1 MQFLKVK
8 IKLTHQCAWAL
19 LSSVKIVHNIHVNI
33 PMRQDDKIQSGKYV
47 LHAVHLALDF

>member
-1 MQFLKVK
+1 MWFLKIK

-19 LSSVKIVHNIHVNI
+19 LSSVKIVHNIHFSI

-47 LHAVHLALDF
+47 LYAVHLALNF